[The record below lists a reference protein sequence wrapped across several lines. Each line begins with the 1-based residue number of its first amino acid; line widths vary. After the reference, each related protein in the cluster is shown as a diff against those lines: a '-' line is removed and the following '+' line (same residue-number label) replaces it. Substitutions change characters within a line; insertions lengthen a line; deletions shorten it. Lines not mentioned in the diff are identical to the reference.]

1 LNKYPLVPVVGAN
14 NVIDTRNPDK
24 FVVNTADMEN
34 KLYTTYHSCEWAGL
48 VSRGWVTHEVL
59 EGEQLGR
66 IAVMVCCPVHRSY
79 YL

>member
-1 LNKYPLVPVVGAN
+1 MNKYPLVPVVGAN

-59 EGEQLGR
+59 EGN
-66 IAVMVCCPVHRSY
+66 IAVMVYCPVRRSY